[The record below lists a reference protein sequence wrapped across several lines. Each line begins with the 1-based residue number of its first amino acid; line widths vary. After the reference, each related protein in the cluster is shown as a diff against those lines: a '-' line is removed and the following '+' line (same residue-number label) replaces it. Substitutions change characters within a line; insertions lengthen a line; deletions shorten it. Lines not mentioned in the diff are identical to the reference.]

1 MPADFVGS
9 GGEGFEVL
17 EAHAHRRKLPRGA
30 LAGND
35 FRIMLRGVTGEPAAI
50 EARLERLRSHGVPN
64 YFGPQRFGRELSN
77 LAVLSGGSPPRD
89 GRGFVL
95 SAARSLIF
103 NAVLAERVE
112 RGSWDRLLVGDRA
125 NLEGRNSNF
134 LVEAVDIALEQRL
147 AALDLHPTGPMWGT
161 GDGGTRAAVAEL
173 EEMVAGRYPA
183 LQEML
188 RVEGMEPA
196 RRPLRAVVRDLAFA
210 WMPSGVAP
218 GSAPAQD
225 CELRFSLRSG
235 SFATVVLRELVSLT
249 TAAPEDEHA

>member
-1 MPADFVGS
+1 
-9 GGEGFEVL
+9 
-17 EAHAHRRKLPRGA
+17 
-30 LAGND
+30 
-35 FRIMLRGVTGEPAAI
+35 
-50 EARLERLRSHGVPN
+50 VPWLDKN
-64 YFGPQRFGRELSN
+64 LS
-77 LAVLSGGSPPRD
+77 
-89 GRGFVL
+89 
-95 SAARSLIF
+95 
-103 NAVLAERVE
+103 E
-112 RGSWDRLLVGDRA
+112 
-125 NLEGRNSNF
+125 
-134 LVEAVDIALEQRL
+134 LEQRL

-161 GDGGTRAAVAEL
+161 GDGGARAAVAEL

-188 RVEGMEPA
+188 GVEGMEPA